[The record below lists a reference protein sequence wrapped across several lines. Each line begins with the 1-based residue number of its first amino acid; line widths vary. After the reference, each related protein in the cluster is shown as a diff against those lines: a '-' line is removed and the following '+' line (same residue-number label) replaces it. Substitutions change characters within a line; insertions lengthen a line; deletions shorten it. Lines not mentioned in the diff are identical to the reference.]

1 MKKHILTLTTAL
13 VFSGVSCLAADV
25 HWGYTGKIG
34 PAHWG
39 KLDPAYTLC
48 AQGKNQSPIN
58 LTQFIDADLEQIT
71 FHYTGLATSVL
82 NNGHTIQV
90 SHTVGSTIEIGGKIF
105 ELKQFHFHAPSENQ
119 INGESFPL
127 EAHFVHQTADGSL
140 AVIAVLFQEGEDNPA
155 IARLW
160 QQMPKKAGVRVPL
173 ASEIKVDDLMPKN
186 RDYYRFNGS
195 LTTPPCSE
203 GVYWFVLKQPM
214 TVSKE
219 QVEAF
224 AHVMHHPNNRP
235 VQPINAR
242 PVLQ

>member
-1 MKKHILTLTTAL
+1 MKKHILILTTAL
-13 VFSGVSCLAADV
+13 VLSGVSCLAAGV

-127 EAHFVHQTADGSL
+127 EAHFVHQAADGSL